1 MFGLNA
7 PIYSDGCGLRPFFD
21 GLAETLVAETFYAT
35 WNGEGMVYPPER
47 TITRLLDIGFSTII
61 AAGHSHGAHALR
73 TALLGAPARSVDLAI
88 FFDPAPVGQ
97 PFLWSEADRDP
108 LKRLSPPPAAKR
120 VICFYQRN
128 DKPLCGVPFQ
138 PRDDGTVQ
146 NFMVGGPALT
156 DVAKDCGDE
165 FLDFGL
171 HHSSMC
177 SDPRVQDRMKL
188 AILDVVNAH
197 LHAGIRGAV

>member
-1 MFGLNA
+1 MRPAFPIMFGLNA

-97 PFLWSEADRDP
+97 PFLSFFSAERRELCRELP
-108 LKRLSPPPAAKR
+108 CSG
-120 VICFYQRN
+120 QRWGLWTLW
-128 DKPLCGVPFQ
+128 K
-138 PRDDGTVQ
+138 
-146 NFMVGGPALT
+146 NFDCDAGRGKTTSARPNAT
-156 DVAKDCGDE
+156 DY
-165 FLDFGL
+165 
-171 HHSSMC
+171 
-177 SDPRVQDRMKL
+177 
-188 AILDVVNAH
+188 
-197 LHAGIRGAV
+197 GIRSSWKRCAGKIGKCSLRKT